1 MQNLKILNFNFN
13 WFHFKYEGM
22 RTILSSSRQRLP
34 VSNRNSSNQ
43 NLQHHSDSDS
53 GQSSAD
59 SVSGQITASNNE
71 GNPVRNE
78 IGWNE
83 I

>member
-1 MQNLKILNFNFN
+1 
-13 WFHFKYEGM
+13 M

-78 IGWNE
+78 IGWRFKMFLYFRLSKLAKFGSTQF
-83 I
+83 